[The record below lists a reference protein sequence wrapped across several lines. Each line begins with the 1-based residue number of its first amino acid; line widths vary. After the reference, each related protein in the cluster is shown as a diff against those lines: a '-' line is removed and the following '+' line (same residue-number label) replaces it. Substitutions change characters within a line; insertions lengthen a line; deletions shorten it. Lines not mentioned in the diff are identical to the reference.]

1 MKITTL
7 LFFFAL
13 ISTQNLTA
21 QYAEPLTEADQM
33 PYFKGCADLPE
44 GSPEKRTCSNNNL
57 ITFIA
62 QNLTYPA
69 KAKVTGVEG
78 TVYVSFVV
86 SEDGRVSDA
95 VLLHDIGGD
104 CGREAIRVTEMLPPF
119 EPAMQDGKQVKVKLN
134 LPVRFSL
141 QNQQEDKSSDYFLS
155 WGALKGKQVTR
166 ADLRNNLDKEVL
178 IRDPK
183 GNTVLIDELVFSYEK
198 GERLINERSR
208 GEMNKDLEKII
219 LKAKKGGI
227 FTISASIQ
235 TGGEFIYVD
244 RSFEVLE

>member
-13 ISTQNLTA
+13 ITSQNLAA
-21 QYAEPLTEADQM
+21 QYAEPLTVADQM
-33 PYFKGCADLPE
+33 PYFEGCTDFPE
-44 GSPEKRTCSNNNL
+44 GSTEKRACSNKNL
-57 ITFIA
+57 INFIA

-86 SEDGRVSDA
+86 SEDGRVSNVD
-95 VLLHDIGGD
+95 LLHDIGGD
-104 CGREAIRVTEMLPPF
+104 CGREAMRVTEMFPVF
-119 EPAMQDGKQVKVKLN
+119 EAAKQDGNYVKVKLN

-141 QNQQEDKSSDYFLS
+141 QNQQEDKAADYFLT
-155 WGALKGKQVTR
+155 WGALKGKQVSR
-166 ADLRNNLDKEVL
+166 SELRDNLREEVL
-178 IRDPK
+178 IRDRK

-198 GERLINERSR
+198 GERLLNEKSR
-208 GEMNKDLEKII
+208 GEINKELEKII
-219 LKAKKGGI
+219 LKSKKGGI
-227 FTISASIQ
+227 FTISASVQ

-244 RSFEVLE
+244 RSFDVIE

>member
-7 LFFFAL
+7 LFFFAFL
-13 ISTQNLTA
+13 TSQNIIA
-21 QYAEPLTEADQM
+21 QYAEPLTVADQM
-33 PYFKGCADLPE
+33 PYFQGCTDLPE
-44 GSPEKRTCSNNNL
+44 GSTEKRACSNKNL
-57 ITFIA
+57 IDFIA

-95 VLLHDIGGD
+95 TLLYDIGSD
-104 CGREAIRVTEMLPPF
+104 CGREALRVTEMLPTF
-119 EPAMQDGKQVKVKLN
+119 EPALQDGNAVKVKLN

-141 QNQQEDKSSDYFLS
+141 QNQQEDKSSDYFLT
-155 WGALKGKQVTR
+155 WGSLKGKQVTR
-166 ADLRNNLDKEVL
+166 IELRDNLSNDVL
-178 IRDPK
+178 IRDRK

-198 GERLINERSR
+198 GERLVNEKSR
-208 GEMNKDLEKII
+208 GEINKELEKVI

-227 FTISASIQ
+227 FTISASVQ
-235 TGGEFIYVD
+235 AGGEFIYVD
-244 RSFEVLE
+244 RSFEVSE